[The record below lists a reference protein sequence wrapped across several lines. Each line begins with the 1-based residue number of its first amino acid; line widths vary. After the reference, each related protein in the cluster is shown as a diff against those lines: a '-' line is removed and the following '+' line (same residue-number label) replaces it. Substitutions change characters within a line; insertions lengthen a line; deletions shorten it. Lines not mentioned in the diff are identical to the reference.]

1 MATMTDADG
10 RQVQAFHQIDEGTGQ
25 ILSVPTPVIG
35 RNLQYF
41 CDYFELSNAE
51 LNCLQNGEPLTLV
64 DEGSMLTLGIDLHDP
79 TGIRIGI
86 GDERQWREQ
95 NKKGLKKYN
104 FGCFGCWVMDEQGNL
119 DYVGEKEYSE
129 EMWEEM
135 KKNGAGKL
143 KMKN

>member
-1 MATMTDADG
+1 M
-10 RQVQAFHQIDEGTGQ
+10 QAFHQIDEGTGQ

-86 GDERQWREQ
+86 GTEQ
-95 NKKGLKKYN
+95 EGVEKIQLRVLRLLGDGRTGQPGLCGGKGI
-104 FGCFGCWVMDEQGNL
+104 Q
-119 DYVGEKEYSE
+119 
-129 EMWEEM
+129 
-135 KKNGAGKL
+135 
-143 KMKN
+143 

>member
-64 DEGSMLTLGIDLHDP
+64 DEGSMTCMTLPASASVSGM
-79 TGIRIGI
+79 
-86 GDERQWREQ
+86 
-95 NKKGLKKYN
+95 NA
-104 FGCFGCWVMDEQGNL
+104 
-119 DYVGEKEYSE
+119 
-129 EMWEEM
+129 
-135 KKNGAGKL
+135 NGVNRTRRG
-143 KMKN
+143 